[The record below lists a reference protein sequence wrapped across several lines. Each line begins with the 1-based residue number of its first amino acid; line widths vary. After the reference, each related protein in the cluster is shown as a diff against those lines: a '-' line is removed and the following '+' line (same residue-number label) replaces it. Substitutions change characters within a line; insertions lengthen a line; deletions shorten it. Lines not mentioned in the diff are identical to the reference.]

1 MNLWSV
7 CIESLWEL
15 IKNVGFCLHPLD
27 FLVQKVK
34 GGAKEFAYLIITGN
48 SDACNLRNIVKDFK
62 RRVEDLVLLPMI
74 ETHH

>member
-15 IKNVGFCLHPLD
+15 NKNVDSCLHPLN

-34 GGAKEFAYLIITGN
+34 GGAKESAF
-48 SDACNLRNIVKDFK
+48 
-62 RRVEDLVLLPMI
+62 
-74 ETHH
+74 